1 MTGFLFIYFS
11 ILAPF
16 SCLVCDF
23 KFISTRAAIIHIE
36 DYHPDWEKKEGK
48 FENVGVLFTFSV
60 LGEINVP
67 KKSGNVHKNN
77 QWLSLLTS
85 SFQVHQTVLQTEIL
99 YKRFNCLQ
107 VSVIEN
113 CSKSARDAARNN
125 EDIENHGER
134 RAVFNEIVNQTVT
147 HLETYFGSETPSKYI
162 YDLDLK
168 LFKTIFFCLQ
178 ESTRLFK
185 LLVFL
190 PPLTLHCSKTMA
202 PFLLLALSILDM
214 ALVD

>member
-1 MTGFLFIYFS
+1 MNG
-11 ILAPF
+11 
-16 SCLVCDF
+16 
-23 KFISTRAAIIHIE
+23 
-36 DYHPDWEKKEGK
+36 
-48 FENVGVLFTFSV
+48 
-60 LGEINVP
+60 P

-134 RAVFNEIVNQTVT
+134 RSVFNEIVNQTVT
-147 HLETYFGSETPSKYI
+147 HLETYFGSETPSMYI
-162 YDLDLK
+162 YYLDLK
-168 LFKTIFFCLQ
+168 LFKTIFFVYRKAPGCSSCWCSCLRIPCIVQ
-178 ESTRLFK
+178 RRWLRFSCW
-185 LLVFL
+185 
-190 PPLTLHCSKTMA
+190 P
-202 PFLLLALSILDM
+202 
-214 ALVD
+214 

>member
-1 MTGFLFIYFS
+1 M
-11 ILAPF
+11 
-16 SCLVCDF
+16 
-23 KFISTRAAIIHIE
+23 
-36 DYHPDWEKKEGK
+36 
-48 FENVGVLFTFSV
+48 
-60 LGEINVP
+60 
-67 KKSGNVHKNN
+67 
-77 QWLSLLTS
+77 
-85 SFQVHQTVLQTEIL
+85 
-99 YKRFNCLQ
+99 
-107 VSVIEN
+107 IEN

-134 RAVFNEIVNQTVT
+134 RSVFNEIVNQTVT